1 VPHIARNDETDKQNM
16 RNWTQGRVVL
26 GFRSDFKYNSWLV
39 PSDAVLECGAENVR
53 HPAFCTT
60 SLDRTFF

>member
-1 VPHIARNDETDKQNM
+1 MPHIVRNDEADKRKM
-16 RNWTQGRVVL
+16 RNWTPGRAVL

-39 PSDAVLECGAENVR
+39 QSDAVLECGAKNVR
-53 HPAFCTT
+53 HLAFCTT